1 MKIKNM
7 KVRNIKKLDVNVFPS
22 REEMG
27 ESAGKDIENKIIE
40 LLQFKPEIRMIFA
53 AAPSQNE
60 VLSYLANSGKIEWN
74 RITAFHMDEYIGLDN
89 SASQLFSVYLNDRL
103 FGKVNLKKVYLIDG
117 NSSLEEEI
125 ASYSALITEA
135 PIDIVCLGIGENG
148 HIAFNDPPVADFNDP
163 QIIKKVK
170 LDKSC
175 REQQVNEGCFANLE
189 DVPKKALTLTI
200 PVIMGADY
208 LFCVV
213 PGSSKHEAVYN
224 TLNGPVSTL
233 CPASVL
239 KNHPNCRFYFDK
251 DAYGS

>member
-1 MKIKNM
+1 MKNSGKDS
-7 KVRNIKKLDVNVFPS
+7 LDVNVFSS

-40 LLQFKPEIRMIFA
+40 LLRFKPEIRMIFA

-60 VLSYLANSGKIEWN
+60 MLDYLADSDKIEWK
-74 RITAFHMDEYIGLDN
+74 RITAFNMDEYIGLDN
-89 SASQLFSVYLNDRL
+89 SAPQLFSVYLKDRL
-103 FGKVNLKKVYLIDG
+103 FGKVKFKKVNLIDG
-117 NSSLEEEI
+117 NSSVEDEI
-125 ASYSALITEA
+125 ERYSALITEA

-148 HIAFNDPPVADFNDP
+148 HIAFNDPPVADFNDA

-170 LDKSC
+170 LDKAC
-175 REQQVNEGCFANLE
+175 RVQQVNEGCFANLE

-200 PVIMGADY
+200 PVIMAANF

-239 KNHPNCRFYFDK
+239 QNHPNCRFYFDK

>member
-1 MKIKNM
+1 MKNSGKDS
-7 KVRNIKKLDVNVFPS
+7 LDVNVFPS

-27 ESAGKDIENKIIE
+27 ESAGKDIENKIVE
-40 LLQFKPEIRMIFA
+40 LLRFKPEIRMIFA

-60 VLSYLANSGKIEWN
+60 VLAYLANSDKIEWT

-89 SASQLFSVYLNDRL
+89 SASQLFSVYLNERL
-103 FGKVNLKKVYLIDG
+103 FGKVKLKNVNLIDG
-117 NSSLEEEI
+117 NSPLEEEI
-125 ASYSALITEA
+125 ERYSALITEA

-148 HIAFNDPPVADFNDP
+148 HIAFNDPPVADFNDV

-170 LDKSC
+170 LDKAC
-175 REQQVNEGCFANLE
+175 RAQQVNEGCFETLE
-189 DVPKKALTLTI
+189 EVPKKALTLTI
-200 PVIMGADY
+200 PVIMAANF

-224 TLNGPVSTL
+224 TLNGPVSTS

-239 KNHPNCRFYFDK
+239 QNHPNCRFYFDQE
-251 DAYGS
+251 AYGSK